1 MEQRDLEGFWEAPQ
15 EPGAVWQVDLFHL
28 PLWVKAEE
36 GDEPR
41 LEMVWA
47 AFGLDLPT
55 GEIAMS
61 RVAGAPEGALAVD
74 ALPELAR
81 RTGYRPECIQ
91 VTDLEVAD
99 KIRTALAAA
108 LGAAL
113 VADNPGRAAPE
124 VELREDLLEL
134 RTVFA
139 IFREQIGRSEDVSG
153 SKYQAALHRCAEMLH
168 DAGRHAEAVEP
179 LQELLRLDRYDG
191 TKARYL
197 LADSLLHLRRHEDLA
212 ELLSRYRD
220 ASAFW
225 TWPRVLLAFRL
236 QGDSPE
242 TRGLLSDALRRNRFV
257 PQALL
262 DPASGLPSLSSR
274 LIPTGSEEE
283 AQAYTSEGRAAWEA
297 TPGALEWLAARTESL
312 QSLTK
317 EKGRKKK

>member
-1 MEQRDLEGFWEAPQ
+1 MEQRGLEGFWEAPQ

-28 PLWVKAEE
+28 PLWMQAEE

-47 AFGLDLPT
+47 AFALDLPS

-61 RVAGAPEGALAVD
+61 RVAVAPEGALAVD
-74 ALPELAR
+74 ALPELTR
-81 RTGYRPECIQ
+81 RTGYRPERIQ

-99 KIRTALAAA
+99 KVRSALADPGRTAT
-108 LGAAL
+108 
-113 VADNPGRAAPE
+113 E
-124 VELREDLLEL
+124 VELRDDLLNL
-134 RTVFA
+134 RTVFG
-139 IFREQIGRSEDVSG
+139 IFREQISRSGTTADTSR
-153 SKYQAALHRCAEMLH
+153 YQAALYRCAEVLH
-168 DAGRHAEAVEP
+168 DTGRHSEAIEP
-179 LQELLRLDRYDG
+179 LQELLRLDRVDSFR
-191 TKARYL
+191 ARYL
-197 LADSLLHLRRHEDLA
+197 LTDSLLHLRRHEDLA

-225 TWPRVLLAFRL
+225 TWPRVLLAFRV

-242 TRGLLSDALRRNRFV
+242 VRGLLNEALLRNRFV

-262 DPASGLPSLSSR
+262 APPPGYPSLSSR

-283 AQAYTSEGRAAWEA
+283 ARAYAFERRAVWEA

-312 QSLTK
+312 QARPMGK
-317 EKGRKKK
+317 EKKKK